1 MIQSIFACSVRR
13 VKRFWHILLL
23 DDSCKNVKDVS
34 LFSDNLYIL
43 FINNCLY
50 IFINSI
56 LMRLKSH
63 YCSLVIA
70 SLFIGTWSIVRWP
83 LNNCSFAHEECFNH
97 ARSKMAGFSC
107 YFIRSHTSF
116 YLLLLIMEE
125 ECGKFVK
132 LKVNDHLWN
141 GHLPSLASGCLILK
155 RVSMEHGTPHWLFL
169 FLYWCA
175 LRVIRAFSST
185 RQWLKSRD

>member
-1 MIQSIFACSVRR
+1 MAIETTNTSIYYCSDCMTKPTQFGDEPEKIANKIANSFSFLFMIFGQRLYMIQGIFACSVRR

-23 DDSCKNVKDVS
+23 DDSAKNVKDVS

-70 SLFIGTWSIVRWP
+70 SLFIGT
-83 LNNCSFAHEECFNH
+83 
-97 ARSKMAGFSC
+97 
-107 YFIRSHTSF
+107 
-116 YLLLLIMEE
+116 
-125 ECGKFVK
+125 
-132 LKVNDHLWN
+132 
-141 GHLPSLASGCLILK
+141 
-155 RVSMEHGTPHWLFL
+155 
-169 FLYWCA
+169 
-175 LRVIRAFSST
+175 
-185 RQWLKSRD
+185 